1 MPASTAFVNVFRV
14 KMQRFFGHNNKNQR
28 RAALSIKLLKST
40 LTVGSMTLL
49 SRIFG
54 LLRDITLATVFGVS
68 GGTDAFLIAF
78 KIPNF
83 MRRLFAEG
91 AFSVAFVPVFSEYK
105 EKRSREA
112 LRDLVDHVAGTLGSV
127 LLLITVLGSLASPLL
142 VYLFAPGFWDEPIRF
157 QLTADMLR
165 ITFPYLFFIALVA
178 LAGGILN
185 SYHKFAVPAF
195 TPVILN
201 LCLIAAAIWLSPL
214 FEIPLMALAWGV
226 AAAGLLQLL
235 LQFPWLLKLKLLPI
249 PRLRRRHEGVSRI
262 LRLMLPAVIGSSVAQ
277 INLLLDTV
285 IASFLMVGSVTWLY
299 YSDRMLEFP
308 LGVLGI
314 AIATVILP
322 ALSQQHANESHD
334 SFNATLDWALKLVV
348 LIALP
353 ACIGLLI
360 LAGPILATLFQHGDF
375 SANDAH
381 MASLSLMAYVLGL
394 PAFILIKVLAPGYY
408 SRQDTKTPVKIAITA
423 MISNMALNILFVV
436 PMVMLHYQAPHV
448 GLALATSSS
457 GYVNAVLLYRGLR
470 RAGVYQPL
478 PGWGQMMIRTLFAL
492 ITMSVL
498 VFYLTPG
505 LEIWTWL
512 TVLERVLFLGGI
524 IALAAAVYLA
534 MLWISGVKPERLKRR

>member
-1 MPASTAFVNVFRV
+1 M
-14 KMQRFFGHNNKNQR
+14 
-28 RAALSIKLLKST
+28 SIKLLKST

-54 LLRDITLATVFGVS
+54 LLRDITLANVFGVS

-91 AFSVAFVPVFSEYK
+91 AFSQAFVPVFSEYK
-105 EKRSREA
+105 EKHSLEA
-112 LRDLVDHVAGTLGSV
+112 LRDLVDHVAGSLGTL
-127 LLLITVLGSLASPLL
+127 LLLITVLGSIASPLL

-178 LAGGILN
+178 FAGGILN
-185 SYHKFAVPAF
+185 SYNKFAVPAF
-195 TPVILN
+195 TPIILN
-201 LCLIAAAIWLSPL
+201 LCLIAAALWLAPL
-214 FEIPLMALAWGV
+214 FDIPLMALAWGV
-226 AAAGLLQLL
+226 AAAGVLQLL
-235 LQFPWLLKLKLLPI
+235 LQFPSLVKLHLFPK
-249 PRLRRRHEGVSRI
+249 PRLKRHHEGVSRI
-262 LRLMLPAVIGSSVAQ
+262 LRLMLPAVVGSSVAQ
-277 INLLLDTV
+277 INLLLDTI
-285 IASFLMVGSVTWLY
+285 IASFLTIGSVTWLY

-322 ALSQQHANESHD
+322 ALSRQHANASRD
-334 SFNATLDWALKLVV
+334 SFNQTLDWALKLVL

-353 ACIGLLI
+353 AGIGLLI

-375 SANDAH
+375 AASDTR
-381 MASLSLMAYVLGL
+381 MASLSLMAYVIGL

-408 SRQDTKTPVKIAITA
+408 SRQDTKTPVKIAIIA
-423 MISNMALNILFVV
+423 MLSNMVLNILFVV
-436 PMVMLHYQAPHV
+436 PMVMLQYEAPHV

-457 GYVNAVLLYRGLR
+457 GYINAILLYRGLR
-470 RAGVYQPL
+470 RSGVYAPL
-478 PGWGQMMIRTLFAL
+478 QGWVNMTVKMLVAL
-492 ITMSVL
+492 ACMSAL

-512 TVLERVLFLGGI
+512 TPIERVLYLGSI
-524 IALAAAVYLA
+524 IGLALLVYVA
-534 MLWISGVKPERLKRR
+534 MLWFSGVRPAKLKRA